1 MGAGFVYRDAMLRP
15 ALGIPALIV
24 VAIAGTAAVVASRSS
39 EKRLHDNESRFR
51 QLFDISPFPA
61 VVTSLRENR
70 VLAINQR
77 TSDRFG
83 ISQSKAVGAHAP
95 DFYVDPSQREL
106 MVEQLTK
113 NGQVEGLL
121 IQLRTPSGE
130 LFWAD
135 TSARLITFEGEQAT
149 LSVFHD
155 ATERVA
161 AEQALRAS
169 EQRLAS
175 ENKALTELMVRQAGN
190 LARFDDQLRDILET
204 CAVTVGVERVSMW
217 RFEAER
223 SAIRCV
229 DLYERQAASHSSG
242 QVLLRS
248 EFSTYFETLE
258 KERLIAAIDAH
269 SDPRTAHFSE
279 PYLKP
284 LGIGAM
290 LDVPLR
296 QEDATIGVLCLEH
309 VGGQR
314 TWTADEQNFALSLSR
329 SHYARTRI

>member
-1 MGAGFVYRDAMLRP
+1 MTADKSALTERCYSKKRRSASCFITPDFRTMLKPLSVSLMSRQKILGVCGLLLVALSMGAGFVYRDTVLRS

-39 EKRLHDNESRFR
+39 ARPLHDSESRFR

-61 VVTSLRENR
+61 VVTSLRDNR

-106 MVEQLTK
+106 MVEQLK
-113 NGQVEGLL
+113 KHGQIEGLL

-190 LARFDDQLRDILET
+190 LARFEDQLRDILET
-204 CAVTVGVERVSMW
+204 CAVTVG
-217 RFEAER
+217 
-223 SAIRCV
+223 
-229 DLYERQAASHSSG
+229 
-242 QVLLRS
+242 
-248 EFSTYFETLE
+248 
-258 KERLIAAIDAH
+258 
-269 SDPRTAHFSE
+269 
-279 PYLKP
+279 
-284 LGIGAM
+284 
-290 LDVPLR
+290 
-296 QEDATIGVLCLEH
+296 
-309 VGGQR
+309 
-314 TWTADEQNFALSLSR
+314 
-329 SHYARTRI
+329 